1 LADAGGNADSRVCD
15 QDGMI
20 VLLVALRSS
29 LRVPHTVGMSGLSRA
44 ARPVVLA
51 GMVAALTL
59 VGGAASWRAASATTR
74 VLDRGDVRFDV
85 VMQRRTEGLDYAG
98 DYAGARIQLPAGQP
112 RLSAAQVWSITGAQ
126 RQPQGRKPSVRL
138 ATFVDPDFGV
148 PAGPG
153 RRLVPVAKRALV
165 WVVVV
170 PDVPVVAFGPDMGQ
184 KDRPARQDACPTYTP
199 VDAMTGQ
206 PLGTWHHC

>member
-1 LADAGGNADSRVCD
+1 LCRWSLFAAGWGYRILWGMFRLKRV
-15 QDGMI
+15 
-20 VLLVALRSS
+20 
-29 LRVPHTVGMSGLSRA
+29 
-44 ARPVVLA
+44 ARPVILA
-51 GMVAALTL
+51 GMVVALTL

-74 VLDRGDVRFDV
+74 VLDRSDVRFDV
-85 VMQRRTEGLDYAG
+85 VVQRRTEGLDYAG
-98 DYAGARIQLPAGQP
+98 ARLESPDGRA
-112 RLSAAQVWSITGAQ
+112 RLSAAQAWSITRAH
-126 RQPQGRKPSVRL
+126 RPTQGRKPSVRL

-148 PAGPG
+148 PAGAG

-170 PDVPVVAFGPDMGQ
+170 PDVPVVDFGPDIGQ
-184 KDRPARQDACPTYTP
+184 EDGPARQDACPTYTP

>member
-1 LADAGGNADSRVCD
+1 
-15 QDGMI
+15 
-20 VLLVALRSS
+20 
-29 LRVPHTVGMSGLSRA
+29 MSPVVRA

-51 GMVAALTL
+51 WMVAVVAL

-85 VMQRRTEGLDYAG
+85 LVQRRTERLDNSDAELEPPG
-98 DYAGARIQLPAGQP
+98 GQP
-112 RLSAAQVWSITGAQ
+112 RLSAAQAWSIARAH

-148 PAGPG
+148 PTGPG

-170 PDVPVVAFGPDMGQ
+170 PDVPLVDFGPGVGQ
-184 KDRPARQDACPTYTP
+184 EDRLARHDACPIYTP

-206 PLGTWHHC
+206 PFGTWHYC